1 MCLWRNQFYFN
12 FRNQIIIILKLA
24 ASPFES
30 GGDHSNMHWIL
41 SRRILRRLPIWSRL
55 LSGGEN
61 GSRSWLR
68 WFVLVVFLWNFV
80 LIYNEI
86 HRAIIQLIWITKTAR
101 TEQRALSFALCCSKE
116 FSRFSS
122 WERHTQVK
130 PVGINSLQRCHTV
143 SRSSLALHLDWNAT
157 DLPIII
163 GN

>member
-101 TEQRALSFALCCSKE
+101 TEQRALSLSLFAAAKSSRDSPVENDTHRWNPLELTLCNDATP
-116 FSRFSS
+116 F
-122 WERHTQVK
+122 
-130 PVGINSLQRCHTV
+130 
-143 SRSSLALHLDWNAT
+143 LAHL
-157 DLPIII
+157 
-163 GN
+163 